1 MLIGT
6 SYITA
11 KGQVTIPLKIRKKLN
26 LQKGDEILFV
36 ETEDGIMLKTASE
49 LKAMFGIA
57 RKIAKEYGVTKEEL
71 LAVAEE
77 EREYIWKEKNDTGS
91 S

>member
-49 LKAMFGIA
+49 LKAIFGIA